1 MCHHNA
7 AMAKSWLKITV
18 RMPPAL
24 HAKLTEATGDHMP
37 PNSLNTEIIERLD
50 RSFEQEEVLLGY
62 VRTEMKE
69 IEACQVREGQEV
81 MDEPRLETIK

>member
-69 IEACQVREGQEV
+69 I
-81 MDEPRLETIK
+81 DPRLKADLPAMLAKSGKAKK